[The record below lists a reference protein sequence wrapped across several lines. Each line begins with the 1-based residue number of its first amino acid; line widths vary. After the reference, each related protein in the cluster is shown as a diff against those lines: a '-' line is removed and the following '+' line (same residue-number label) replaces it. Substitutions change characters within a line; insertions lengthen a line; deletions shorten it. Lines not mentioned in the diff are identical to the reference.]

1 MERLTGK
8 DAKLMMEALAAVYE
22 KKGDCVDKD
31 KKTKHNCAKK
41 VCSEQWGEGTCVP
54 EHHTLLE
61 DGTVTHYDVVFE
73 HGLER
78 MVPIQELEVLVTE
91 MHEHAS
97 MEGGHIDEGIADDPR
112 FGVIGQAARLGQK
125 MFGNASQRNSAVSY
139 ERSVNDL
146 TKSRGGGNVAQGAD
160 GKAITAA
167 QIAAQTKKRRLAD
180 PKYKPG
186 QGVDSGAKPGSGG
199 KPKPPT
205 VLADRKPAAP
215 AAPVRDR
222 MANASKEDRM
232 AAFAKAN
239 PKLAARQAERDRTRG
254 TSATTNPLMKD
265 MKSRMPAPAPTAAQ
279 KQASVNAAVKSA
291 NRPEVLN
298 KQAPAGSALR
308 RQQDKQA
315 AGKSSGAAAGSM
327 KSGTA
332 GSPAA
337 QAAAGAPNRKE
348 DLFTGKPIQQKSG
361 SSSAAQSVGK
371 TKDMMKKGKDAIFK
385 KEDLD
390 VFDTIKDHLITE
402 HEFSEDVAIKLMSIL
417 DEETRGDIMEYT
429 AAIRA
434 DAAPKG
440 TTMRMTAGGKEPP
453 GDKMLRGIK
462 DRVGGFLQRL
472 NPKAMK
478 STTVEPR
485 KPLVST
491 QKNSYELEGELVDEG
506 SCGSKK
512 KKKSKKG
519 GY

>member
-97 MEGGHIDEGIADDPR
+97 MEGGHIDEGINDDPR
-112 FGVIGQAARLGQK
+112 FGVLGQVGRLGAK
-125 MFGNASQRNSAVSY
+125 MFGNASQRNNAVSY
-139 ERSVNDL
+139 ERSINDL
-146 TKSRGGGNVAQGAD
+146 RKSRGGGNVSQGAD
-160 GKAITAA
+160 GKPITAA
-167 QIAAQTKKRRLAD
+167 QIAAETKRRRLAD

-199 KPKPPT
+199 T
-205 VLADRKPAAP
+205 SPAVPSNNAVASTSSAP
-215 AAPVRDR
+215 APARDR
-222 MANASKEDRM
+222 MANASKAERM

-265 MKSRMPAPAPTAAQ
+265 MKSRMPAPAPSAAQ

-315 AGKSSGAAAGSM
+315 AAKPTPGAGAAAGSM

-332 GSPAA
+332 AGGSGGSMG
-337 QAAAGAPNRKE
+337 AAAGRLAP
-348 DLFTGKPIQQKSG
+348 KPTSNNSG
-361 SSSAAQSVGK
+361 QSVGK
-371 TKDMMKKGKDAIFK
+371 TKEMMDKGKKAIFK

-453 GDKMLRGIK
+453 GDRLLRGIK
-462 DRVGGFLQRL
+462 DRVGGFLQKL

-478 STTVEPR
+478 STNGEPR

>member
-61 DGTVTHYDVVFE
+61 DGTVTHYDVVFG

-215 AAPVRDR
+215 AQSPTSNLKPGNPNVVVSPKSGEKTKFERRLPTMAELRAAQAARKAAAAGGASKQEAEYQAVKAGVNAGKPAPKPAATGGAAIKPG
-222 MANASKEDRM
+222 ANAAGSMKPG
-232 AAFAKAN
+232 AATAN
-239 PKLAARQAERDRTRG
+239 AAAR
-254 TSATTNPLMKD
+254 TST
-265 MKSRMPAPAPTAAQ
+265 
-279 KQASVNAAVKSA
+279 
-291 NRPEVLN
+291 
-298 KQAPAGSALR
+298 
-308 RQQDKQA
+308 A

-332 GSPAA
+332 GSM
-337 QAAAGAPNRKE
+337 
-348 DLFTGKPIQQKSG
+348 KSG
-361 SSSAAQSVGK
+361 TAVGQLAPKTTSNNSGESLSK
-371 TKDMMKKGKDAIFK
+371 TKDMIKKGKDAIFK

-453 GDKMLRGIK
+453 GDRMLRGIK
-462 DRVGGFLQRL
+462 DRVGGFLQKL

>member
-31 KKTKHNCAKK
+31 KKTKHNCAKN

-112 FGVIGQAARLGQK
+112 FGVVGQAARLGQK

-199 KPKPPT
+199 T
-205 VLADRKPAAP
+205 RPATPSNNAVASRPSAP
-215 AAPVRDR
+215 APAPARDR

-265 MKSRMPAPAPTAAQ
+265 MKSRMPAPKTGSGSTPAPAAAGAAI
-279 KQASVNAAVKSA
+279 KPGANAAGSMKPGAAAA
-291 NRPEVLN
+291 NAAART
-298 KQAPAGSALR
+298 ST
-308 RQQDKQA
+308 A

-348 DLFTGKPIQQKSG
+348 DLFTGKPIQKKSG
-361 SSSAAQSVGK
+361 GSSAGQSVGK

-390 VFDTIKDHLITE
+390 VFDTVKEYLIGEGATE
-402 HEFSEDVAIKLMSIL
+402 EEALQQMLTLTDEQRTEIL
-417 DEETRGDIMEYT
+417 EGPALQNTIRTLETRRDKMDKKSPGSSN
-429 AAIRA
+429 RS
-434 DAAPKG
+434 
-440 TTMRMTAGGKEPP
+440 AGG
-453 GDKMLRGIK
+453 GSQS
-462 DRVGGFLQRL
+462 VGGALY
-472 NPKAMK
+472 KAYGRQG
-478 STTVEPR
+478 V
-485 KPLVST
+485 
-491 QKNSYELEGELVDEG
+491 
-506 SCGSKK
+506 
-512 KKKSKKG
+512 
-519 GY
+519 

>member
-1 MERLTGK
+1 MDRLTGK

-61 DGTVTHYDVVFE
+61 DGTVTHYDVVFG

-112 FGVIGQAARLGQK
+112 FGVVGQAARLGQK

-199 KPKPPT
+199 KPNPPT

-315 AGKSSGAAAGSM
+315 AGKSSGGAASSM

-332 GSPAA
+332 VG
-337 QAAAGAPNRKE
+337 QLAP
-348 DLFTGKPIQQKSG
+348 KPTSNNSG
-361 SSSAAQSVGK
+361 ESLSK

-453 GDKMLRGIK
+453 GDRMLRGIK
-462 DRVGGFLQRL
+462 DRVGGFLQKL

-512 KKKSKKG
+512 KKKSNKG

>member
-78 MVPIQELEVLVTE
+78 MVPIQELKVTE
-91 MHEHAS
+91 KEVHEHAS

-112 FGVIGQAARLGQK
+112 FGVVGQAARLGQK

-215 AAPVRDR
+215 AQSPSSNLKPGNPNVVVSPKSGEKTKFERRLPTMAELRAAQAARKASAAGGASKQEAEYQAVKAGVNAGKPAPKPAATGGAAIKPG
-222 MANASKEDRM
+222 ANAAGSMKPG
-232 AAFAKAN
+232 AAAAN
-239 PKLAARQAERDRTRG
+239 AAAR
-254 TSATTNPLMKD
+254 TST
-265 MKSRMPAPAPTAAQ
+265 
-279 KQASVNAAVKSA
+279 
-291 NRPEVLN
+291 
-298 KQAPAGSALR
+298 
-308 RQQDKQA
+308 A

-348 DLFTGKPIQQKSG
+348 DLFTGKPIQKKSG
-361 SSSAAQSVGK
+361 GSSAGQSVGK

-390 VFDTIKDHLITE
+390 VFDTVKEYLIGEGATE
-402 HEFSEDVAIKLMSIL
+402 EEALQQMLTLTDEQRTEIL
-417 DEETRGDIMEYT
+417 EGPALQNTIRTLETRRDKMDKKSPGSSN
-429 AAIRA
+429 RS
-434 DAAPKG
+434 
-440 TTMRMTAGGKEPP
+440 AGG
-453 GDKMLRGIK
+453 GSQS
-462 DRVGGFLQRL
+462 VGGALY
-472 NPKAMK
+472 KAYGRQG
-478 STTVEPR
+478 V
-485 KPLVST
+485 
-491 QKNSYELEGELVDEG
+491 
-506 SCGSKK
+506 
-512 KKKSKKG
+512 
-519 GY
+519 